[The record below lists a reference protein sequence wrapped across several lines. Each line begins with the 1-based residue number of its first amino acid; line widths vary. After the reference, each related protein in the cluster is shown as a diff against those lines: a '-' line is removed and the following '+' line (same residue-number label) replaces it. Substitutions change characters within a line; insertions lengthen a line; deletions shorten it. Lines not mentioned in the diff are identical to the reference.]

1 MSQLYLMYTLVRDKL
16 SFHFMSCSYFCLPV
30 FILDIDFR
38 GKVNGLVKLARKELA
53 KNNLVHK
60 LPEMYPKVT

>member
-1 MSQLYLMYTLVRDKL
+1 
-16 SFHFMSCSYFCLPV
+16 MSCSYFCLPV

>member
-1 MSQLYLMYTLVRDKL
+1 MA
-16 SFHFMSCSYFCLPV
+16 
-30 FILDIDFR
+30 
-38 GKVNGLVKLARKELA
+38 LVKLARKELA